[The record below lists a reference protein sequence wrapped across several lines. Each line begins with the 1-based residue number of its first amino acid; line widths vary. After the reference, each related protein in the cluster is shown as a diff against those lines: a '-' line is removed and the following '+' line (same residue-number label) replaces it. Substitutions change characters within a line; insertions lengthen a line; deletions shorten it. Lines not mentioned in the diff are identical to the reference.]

1 MNLHLAGWTAEQN
14 AGPILS
20 DVIVGG
26 RRLCVA
32 RANAEAHLWD
42 QRTSA
47 AAVAMKGG
55 AIVVIQDEDLFMR
68 LQGTGKNKDSYQTFL
83 LGAKLSQKMAR

>member
-32 RANAEAHLWD
+32 RADAEAHLWD

-55 AIVVIQDEDLFMR
+55 AIVVIQDEDLFVR
-68 LQGTGKNKDSYQTFL
+68 LQGTGEKKDSYQTASYHFF
-83 LGAKLSQKMAR
+83 KT